1 MQEPQGTDANSRST
15 TGVERLL
22 QFQPLRR
29 DIEAGHK
36 LCNVIGRNGAPGK
49 LVSHVRPCPSGC
61 KSVQKLFDFRYL
73 LFHGKLA
80 PFMDVRPN
88 PAPNL

>member
-36 LCNVIGRNGAPGK
+36 LCNVIERIVGRHRRLDCASNKNNDLPTLPATER
-49 LVSHVRPCPSGC
+49 SR
-61 KSVQKLFDFRYL
+61 FRHKRL
-73 LFHGKLA
+73 
-80 PFMDVRPN
+80 D
-88 PAPNL
+88 

>member
-36 LCNVIGRNGAPGK
+36 LLQC
-49 LVSHVRPCPSGC
+49 H
-61 KSVQKLFDFRYL
+61 
-73 LFHGKLA
+73 
-80 PFMDVRPN
+80 
-88 PAPNL
+88 